1 MRIKLQNDYHG
12 TEVQINLTDGRL
24 SQRQLARADHEL
36 CGCTGCCC
44 GGLRRNYPE
53 LGILYDSIR
62 HDSAHDSVAVES
74 EDLSYYSHG
83 IRIA

>member
-24 SQRQLARADHEL
+24 SQRQLARADKAL
-36 CGCTGCCC
+36 CGLTGCCC
-44 GGLRRNYPE
+44 GGLHRNHPE

-62 HDSAHDSVAVES
+62 HDSAHDSVAVGP
-74 EDLSYYSHG
+74 EDLGHYYHG
-83 IRIA
+83 RRIA